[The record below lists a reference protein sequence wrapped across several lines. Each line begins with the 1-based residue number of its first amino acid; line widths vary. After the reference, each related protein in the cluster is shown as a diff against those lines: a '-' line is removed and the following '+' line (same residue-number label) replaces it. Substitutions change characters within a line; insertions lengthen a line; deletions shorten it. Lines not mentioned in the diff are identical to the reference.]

1 MITNE
6 AVSPNDQREV
16 KIVLLIAAFVI
27 LLATF
32 FNQLPGGM
40 IGALGAMV
48 IVGFILN
55 YLGDRTPII
64 NQFFGGG
71 AIVVIFGSSYL
82 FHSGFLSGDI
92 EKQITTFTKSGGFL
106 SFYVA
111 SLVTG
116 SILGMSTDTL
126 K

>member
-1 MITNE
+1 MINNE
-6 AVSPNDQREV
+6 ALPSNDQREV
-16 KIVLLIAAFVI
+16 KTVLIIAAFVI

-82 FHSGFLSGDI
+82 FHSGFFANS
-92 EKQITTFTKSGGFL
+92 
-106 SFYVA
+106 
-111 SLVTG
+111 
-116 SILGMSTDTL
+116 MPR
-126 K
+126 